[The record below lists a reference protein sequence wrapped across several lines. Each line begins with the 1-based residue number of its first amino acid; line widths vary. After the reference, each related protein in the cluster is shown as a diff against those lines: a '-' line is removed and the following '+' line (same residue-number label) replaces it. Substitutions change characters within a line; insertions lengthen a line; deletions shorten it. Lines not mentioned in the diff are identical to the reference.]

1 MCDNTSEGNSTTGWQ
16 SEAEPTSKTMAV
28 NSYAFSI
35 NASTTTL
42 LSIPWDNKGKTNK
55 PLPVRKYFF
64 FYFRKESFLCSY
76 SNCPS
81 FKRKD
86 TSRISSVAFLIE
98 SFTPKA
104 TLTPML
110 DPELAGFTCNK
121 MKWSKRDIK
130 KKEGKWTFS
139 TSRPK
144 KLPDAYHDFSNL
156 EVQLIIRKPLRYF
169 TFVYFSSLSELLM
182 LILNMRRISPR
193 THRIFQSRTW

>member
-121 MKWSKRDIK
+121 MKWSKREIK
-130 KKEGKWTFS
+130 KKKENEHFLQAGRKNCRMLTTTFPTSRSSWLSVNHCAISLSS
-139 TSRPK
+139 TSVPWVNF
-144 KLPDAYHDFSNL
+144 LC
-156 EVQLIIRKPLRYF
+156 
-169 TFVYFSSLSELLM
+169 
-182 LILNMRRISPR
+182 
-193 THRIFQSRTW
+193 